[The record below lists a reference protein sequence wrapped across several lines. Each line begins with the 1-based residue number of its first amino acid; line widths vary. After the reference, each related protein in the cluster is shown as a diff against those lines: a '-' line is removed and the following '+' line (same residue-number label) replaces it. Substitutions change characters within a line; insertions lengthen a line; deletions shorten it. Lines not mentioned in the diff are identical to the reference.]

1 MFIDNSTS
9 LTYNN
14 YMEFIETSI
23 FSKQIHELFDDES
36 YRELQKILLY
46 RPDSGDVIPGS
57 GGLRKIRWAGSNRGK
72 RGVTRIIYYHLHT
85 DGIILMLYAYAK
97 NAKEDLTRI
106 QIQKLSLLVKEEL
119 S

>member
-1 MFIDNSTS
+1 
-9 LTYNN
+9 
-14 YMEFIETSI
+14 MEFIETSI
-23 FSKQIHELFDDES
+23 FTKQIHELFDDES

-46 RPDSGDVIPGS
+46 LPDSGDVITGS

-72 RGVTRIIYYHLHT
+72 RGGTRIIYYHLHA